1 MGHYQ
6 LDVDPDSLRLAKKS
20 YAAVAEE
27 LGRRATKVEATPG
40 DIGDDWQGSAATTVK
55 ADMGTVATML
65 TAFQGDFEDAATAL
79 SNLATVY
86 DDALATIGRLN
97 TRHSDA
103 VADYE
108 ATLRRLDREH
118 DQDVRD
124 LTKDGRVSHRFE
136 HEELGEIYSGK
147 RSSAA
152 GVRDGIVE
160 KLDAQYEDLV
170 ESCRTATSTCARSLE
185 NATYVKVPKD
195 IQLNLSDPRGAQAAY
210 VALYD
215 AAEEAL
221 GDELTL
227 LQDLDEADDSAKV
240 ADRDRVEEIIYNY
253 SNFPPEERA
262 ELLEILR
269 KHQGDPEFA
278 GLLANGVDLRQLANA
293 MAAAQDGPWADGTE
307 FETSDAYNQDLINA
321 LGPLLGLASMV
332 QGDHRLPD
340 DEADR
345 WVKGITA
352 QGTNDITQSLPGSQ
366 LILAALLGQG
376 AWDPE
381 LLADVSARVIDFERH
396 DLGGA
401 DKWDFHLG
409 GGAYIYTPDGLY
421 LDPVQA
427 LATALSR
434 NRSAAQTLLT
444 QGGDRTLELDGD
456 DVVVPDV
463 LAYLLL
469 ERQWNGPLGE
479 KAVTALLTSALED
492 KPGDPVPAELA
503 RQLQGIVAYGEEQAA
518 KAKAEAEKNDKPWY
532 VDLGH
537 FVLDLGGLVP
547 LVGEIADLINA
558 GWYELEGDHVN
569 AGLSAAGAIP
579 FAGWAATGGKLT
591 LKGLKGV
598 VSPELYAKLSKQLEA
613 LGDRASYNVQYLNG
627 NELLHIDFKHADD
640 LAAALKAPQPN
651 TIYQSGDL
659 IIYTDAKG
667 VISVGGRGGMRR
679 FMALGDH
686 FKHLPAGTELKY
698 GGHVFRLGD
707 DGALELIALNRF
719 KPIWGHGE
727 AFNAQ
732 NWHRYKYNEV
742 FVDGGRRLDSY
753 EPGKWIVERKY
764 RQYGELSDPTRLKKD
779 IDLTVDHYAGRVVPD
794 TPGNRANFPDEVGKP
809 LRGDLVL
816 EIPPQ
821 GGPLDAA
828 YLKYAER
835 QDPPVIIRDTDGKI
849 YTPDFPEG
857 RLP

>member
-6 LDVDPDSLRLAKKS
+6 LDVDPEGLRQVKRS
-20 YAAVAEE
+20 YAAAAEA
-27 LGRRATKVEATPG
+27 LGNRAANVKATPG
-40 DIGDDWQGSAATTVK
+40 EIGDAWQGSAASYVK
-55 ADMGTVATML
+55 ADMGTVGTL
-65 TAFQGDFEDAATAL
+65 LVTYQGHLETAAGALGTLAKVYEDALETL
-79 SNLATVY
+79 
-86 DDALATIGRLN
+86 GRLN
-97 TRHSDA
+97 SRRADAEADCTRELKSLGTK
-103 VADYE
+103 YE
-108 ATLRRLDREH
+108 EDRDGLTEGGRRSSRW
-118 DQDVRD
+118 
-124 LTKDGRVSHRFE
+124 E
-136 HEELGEIYSGK
+136 HEELADIYSGK
-147 RSSAA
+147 RSAA
-152 GVRDGIVE
+152 TAERDRIFGT
-160 KLDAQYEDLV
+160 LDGQYEDLV
-170 ESCRTATSTCARSLE
+170 EECRTATTTCATSLA

-195 IQLNLSDPRGAQAAY
+195 IQLNLSDPRAAQAAY
-210 VALYD
+210 VAMYD

-221 GDELTL
+221 GEELIL
-227 LQDLDEADDSAKV
+227 LEDIDQLDDGQKAEDLE
-240 ADRDRVEEIIYNY
+240 RVKEIIYNY
-253 SNFPPEERA
+253 SNHAPEDREALLAILER
-262 ELLEILR
+262 
-269 KHQGDPEFA
+269 HQGDPEFA
-278 GLLANGVDLRQLANA
+278 GMLANGVDLQQMANA
-293 MAAAQDGPWADGTE
+293 MAAAQDGLWADGTKIE
-307 FETSDAYNQDLINA
+307 DSDAYNQRMIKA

-332 QGDHRLPD
+332 QGDYKLPD
-340 DEADR
+340 DTADK
-345 WVKGITA
+345 WVRSITA
-352 QGTNDITQSLPGSQ
+352 QGTNIIEVAPGSQ
-366 LILAALLGQG
+366 IILASLLGQG
-376 AWDPE
+376 GWDPE
-381 LLADVSARVIDFERH
+381 LLADVSARVIKFER
-396 DLGGA
+396 DELGGA
-401 DKWDFHLG
+401 KGWDFHLG
-409 GGAYIYTPDGLY
+409 AHNVLTPDGY
-421 LDPVQA
+421 ALDPVQA

-434 NRSAAQTLLT
+434 NRSAAQLVLT
-444 QGGDRTLELDGD
+444 GGGTRTLELDGD

-469 ERQWNGPLGE
+469 EREWRGPNGE
-479 KAVTALLTSALED
+479 NAVGALLTTALSE
-492 KPGDPVPAELA
+492 KPGDLVPAELA
-503 RQLQGIVAYGEEQAA
+503 RQLQGIVTYGEEQAA

-537 FVLDLGGLVP
+537 LVLDLGGLIP

-627 NELLHIDFKHADD
+627 QELLQIEFKNADD

-732 NWHRYKYNEV
+732 NWHRYRYNEV

-764 RQYGELSDPTRLKKD
+764 RQYGDLADPTRLKQD
-779 IDLTVDHYAGRVVPD
+779 IDLTVDHYAGRIVPD
-794 TPGNRANFPDEVGKP
+794 TPGNRANFPDEVGEP

-821 GGPLDAA
+821 AGPLDAK
-828 YLKYAER
+828 YLKYAAKK
-835 QDPPVIIRDTDGKI
+835 DPPVIIRDTDGKI